1 MFFVNMCFLHFV
13 FSKCAKVAGLYDLE
27 ETLGEGHYAVVKSAR
42 HVFTGERV
50 AVKVIDKMKL
60 DAATQV
66 NSEYDVTQKPEF
78 WF

>member
-1 MFFVNMCFLHFV
+1 M
-13 FSKCAKVAGLYDLE
+13 
-27 ETLGEGHYAVVKSAR
+27 VKSAR

-66 NSEYDVTQKPEF
+66 NSEVIGLPGGHVQCSSSNSLVSDP
-78 WF
+78 